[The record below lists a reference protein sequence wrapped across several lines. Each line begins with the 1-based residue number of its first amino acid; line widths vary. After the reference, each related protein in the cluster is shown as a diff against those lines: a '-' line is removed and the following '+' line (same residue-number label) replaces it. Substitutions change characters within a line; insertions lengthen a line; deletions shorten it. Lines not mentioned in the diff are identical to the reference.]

1 MERVYSSREPIKR
14 AWLEAEM
21 ALVKITA
28 LMKLP
33 ATALPAS
40 TKTIVNGL
48 EVVECFER
56 PG

>member
-56 PG
+56 SG